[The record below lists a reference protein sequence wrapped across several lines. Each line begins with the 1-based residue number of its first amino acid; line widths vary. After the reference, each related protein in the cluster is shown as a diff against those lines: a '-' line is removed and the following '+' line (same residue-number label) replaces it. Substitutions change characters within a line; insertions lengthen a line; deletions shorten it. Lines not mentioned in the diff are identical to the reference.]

1 MKKLIVLLLVVAL
14 FSSNSYSQ
22 GCVMIRSINGFGQYN
37 GLNNSFTT
45 SEWQITVSSRYYGA
59 NKNYFGDEEMTPAK
73 QNQTVNSVF
82 TAEVTVARLLK
93 NGWSLDLTIPYTDG
107 ARTSNGEHGG
117 ANTTRYTTRATGLGD
132 IRFMAH
138 KWLLAPS
145 INQRG
150 NIQLGLGLKFAT
162 GDYKYQDYFHKNDST
177 VVLSYVNPSIQLGDG
192 GTGIMTELNAYYFLN
207 AKRTL
212 SVYGNVFYMLNPRDQ
227 NGVLFTTGSTPQPP
241 SNPAL
246 RALHYENSVPDVWAL
261 RAGMEYNLKNWGFS
275 FGVRDE
281 GVPVSDVLGESN
293 GLRRPGYN
301 LALEPGIIYNQS
313 KFSIFFYLP
322 VFIKHDIKLSVTDK
336 QKAEITNLP
345 VVSPGGSGDYLIFV
359 GAQFRL

>member
-1 MKKLIVLLLVVAL
+1 MKKLILLLSLAVVL
-14 FSSNSYSQ
+14 STSNSYSQ

-37 GLNNSFTT
+37 GLNNSFTN
-45 SEWQITVSSRYYGA
+45 SEWQITVSSRYYSSY
-59 NKNYFGDEEMTPAK
+59 KNYFGDENLTPAK

-117 ANTTRYTTRATGLGD
+117 LNTPRYATRATGIGD
-132 IRFMAH
+132 IRFMAR
-138 KWLLAPS
+138 KWLMAPS
-145 INQRG
+145 ISERG
-150 NIQLGLGLKFAT
+150 NIQLGFGLKFAT
-162 GDYKYQDYFHKNDST
+162 GDYKYQDYFHKTDT
-177 VVLSYVNPSIQLGDG
+177 TAVLSYVNPSIQLGDG

-207 AKRTL
+207 SKRTL
-212 SVYGNVFYMLNPRDQ
+212 SIYGNVFYMLSPRDQ
-227 NGVLFTTGSTPQPP
+227 NGVLFTTGAPPPPNPSPST
-241 SNPAL
+241 
-246 RALHYENSVPDVWAL
+246 LHYENSVPDVWAL
-261 RAGMEYNLKNWGFS
+261 RGGMEYNLKNWGFS

-281 GVPVSDVLGESN
+281 GVPVHDLLGESN

-322 VFIKHDIKLSVTDK
+322 VFIKHDIKLSVTDEK
-336 QKAEITNLP
+336 KGEVTGVP
-345 VVSPGGSGDYLIFV
+345 VIAPGGSGDYLIFI